1 MNILTCDKLKEITS
15 ISKGLDCSLIEPF
28 ISIAEEFHIKPIL
41 GDELYEVILNKI
53 ELNELEDE
61 YLILVNK
68 YLNFAIS
75 YYAWYEASP
84 HLLMRTEAKGIVI
97 KNSEQSDGIT
107 TSMLKEYRQSI
118 LDKAIMYKN
127 SLKKFLIKNKNVIIE
142 YTDYS
147 DNYTNK
153 SSQGF
158 FLGF

>member
-1 MNILTCDKLKEITS
+1 MNILTRDKLKEITS

-53 ELNELEDE
+53 ELDELDDE
-61 YLILVNK
+61 YKILVNK
-68 YLNFAIS
+68 HLNFAIS

-97 KNSEQSDGIT
+97 KDSEQSNGIT

-118 LDKAIMYKN
+118 IDKAIMYKN
-127 SLKKFLIKNKNVIIE
+127 SLKKFLIKNKDVIIE
-142 YTDYS
+142 YKDYN
-147 DNYTNK
+147 NYTNK

-158 FLGF
+158 FLDF

>member
-53 ELNELEDE
+53 EMNNLDNE

-68 YLNFAIS
+68 HLNFAIS

-97 KNSEQSDGIT
+97 KDSEQSNGIT

-118 LDKAIMYKN
+118 IDKAIMYKN
-127 SLKKFLIKNKNVIIE
+127 SLKKFLIKNKDVIIE
-142 YTDYS
+142 YKDYN
-147 DNYTNK
+147 NYTNK

-158 FLGF
+158 FLDF

>member
-28 ISIAEEFHIKPIL
+28 VSIAEEFHIKPIL

-53 ELNELEDE
+53 ELNELDNE

-68 YLNFAIS
+68 HLNYAIS

-97 KNSEQSDGIT
+97 KDSEQSNGIT

-127 SLKKFLIKNKNVIIE
+127 SLKKFLIKNKDVIIE
-142 YTDYS
+142 YTDNS
-147 DNYTNK
+147 KYTNK

>member
-53 ELNELEDE
+53 ELNNLDNE

-68 YLNFAIS
+68 HLNFAIS

-97 KNSEQSDGIT
+97 KDSEQSNGIT

-118 LDKAIMYKN
+118 IDKAIMYKN
-127 SLKKFLIKNKNVIIE
+127 SLKKFLIKNKDVIIE
-142 YTDYS
+142 YKDYN
-147 DNYTNK
+147 NYTNK

-158 FLGF
+158 FLDF

>member
-1 MNILTCDKLKEITS
+1 MNILTCEKLKEITS
-15 ISKGLDCSLIEPF
+15 ISKSLDCSLIEPF
-28 ISIAEEFHIKPIL
+28 IEIAEEFHIKPIL

-53 ELNELEDE
+53 ETDTLEDE

-68 YLNFAIS
+68 HLNFAIS

-97 KNSEQSDGIT
+97 KDSEQSNGIT

-118 LDKAIMYKN
+118 LDKGIMYKN
-127 SLKKFLIKNKNVIIE
+127 SLKKFLIKNKDVIIE

-147 DNYTNK
+147 NYTNK

-158 FLGF
+158 FLAF